1 MPSPPG
7 TMVNMILNR
16 IVQSFEEPKNRERI
30 QSQFIDPL
38 LNYILNRMFPYIILI
53 CIIFSVI
60 LLMSLISVALLVLQ
74 LPMAMG
80 APITSPMSSS
90 IAMAAPVTMAAPVP
104 MAAPI
109 TSSVTALAESVI
121 NATS

>member
-53 CIIFSVI
+53 SIIFSVI
-60 LLMSLISVALLVLQ
+60 LLMSLVSVALLVLQ
-74 LPMAMG
+74 LPMVSSVSSSMAM
-80 APITSPMSSS
+80 ASPM
-90 IAMAAPVTMAAPVP
+90 P
-104 MAAPI
+104 MPI
-109 TSSVTALAESVI
+109 IPNEQASVAISALAESVI
-121 NATS
+121 NTTP